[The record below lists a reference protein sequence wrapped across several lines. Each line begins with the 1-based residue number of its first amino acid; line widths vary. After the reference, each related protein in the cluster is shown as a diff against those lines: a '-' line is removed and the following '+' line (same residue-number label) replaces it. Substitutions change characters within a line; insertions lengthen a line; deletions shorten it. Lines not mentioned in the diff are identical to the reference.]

1 MIDADAVDMCGSLF
15 ESSLAKTVSLSM
27 RFFGHFDIC
36 VAALSFYVVECRVV
50 CVA

>member
-15 ESSLAKTVSLSM
+15 ESSLVSLSM